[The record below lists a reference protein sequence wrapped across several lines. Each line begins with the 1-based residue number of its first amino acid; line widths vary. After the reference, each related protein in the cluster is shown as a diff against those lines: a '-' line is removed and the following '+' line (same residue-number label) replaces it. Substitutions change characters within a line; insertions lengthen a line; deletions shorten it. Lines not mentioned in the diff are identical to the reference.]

1 MGSTGATGGKTVGG
15 GALGIGCELG
25 CSAVC
30 GWLGVWRARLRA
42 AATATP
48 LAFRLTLT
56 GLCRPKSWHPRL
68 VNDALSRAAMNVNRL
83 FPVAGTGEGLL
94 LNRSV
99 LATMNA
105 ACRLIMLAQKL
116 AGVSACW
123 PPARESPN
131 GSSLAPVSR
140 GRPRPAPP
148 RVGSG

>member
-1 MGSTGATGGKTVGG
+1 MGWVVGVADVAGVACGA
-15 GALGIGCELG
+15 
-25 CSAVC
+25 

-48 LAFRLTLT
+48 VAFRLTLT

-83 FPVAGTGEGLL
+83 FPVAGTGERLL

-105 ACRLIMLAQKL
+105 ACRLTMLAQKL
-116 AGVSACW
+116 A
-123 PPARESPN
+123 
-131 GSSLAPVSR
+131 
-140 GRPRPAPP
+140 
-148 RVGSG
+148 